1 MSANVGRN
9 PKSLEGRPDKEYNTF
24 RPREF
29 FWDSVTLYVVSVIV
43 ALAAIDVL
51 TEFIRGSNVS
61 CFPSDNVQI
70 SDHDNDYIRDFC
82 SAHIPNTQYFPA
94 FIVVH
99 AILIAIPHYL
109 WLNHYGG
116 NFDFFFVQASR
127 LDRLRDEKT
136 GEYSDNNRLILQQLT
151 GAFATYKKNW
161 MFIFYVVKLFVQLLF
176 TIAGLITAAALFT
189 DFEGTFDC
197 PQHFSINDTEFWP
210 INVSAKCVF
219 TSLRLFGTIRAAD
232 LLLLALLIL
241 SFIWS
246 LVWCFSS
253 HATELGSREV
263 ADFSFQTGILPKYHV
278 PPLRTSPCLR
288 LLHHRLSHYLY
299 VIFSSIPLLF
309 TKPRISTNLDFMVM
323 KLYRTDSGLGHVFRE
338 LQVLQ
343 RVKELNDDEQGMI
356 ELHNTQQAS
365 KVMADGCKCTIHY
378 NYSMIITC
386 FSSALI
392 SSDDLKAELKWK
404 IDKIWG
410 EEGIFVQGHKLYPE
424 NTALVSYVVLDF
436 MYIVCTHMHS
446 NQYMC
451 VQFSTLPENV
461 AGVSE
466 ALLKYVSICYS

>member
-1 MSANVGRN
+1 MAVSGNPTPSGNPRPYLIQPTMSADDGRN
-9 PKSLEGRPDKEYNTF
+9 PKSLEGRPDEEHNTF

-29 FWDSVTLYVVSVIV
+29 FWDSVTLYVVSVII

-51 TEFIRGSNVS
+51 TEFIRGSSVS
-61 CFPSDNVQI
+61 CFPSEKVEI
-70 SDHDNDYIRDFC
+70 SDHEKDYIRDFC

-116 NFDFFFVQASR
+116 NFDFFFVQASL

-161 MFIFYVVKLFVQLLF
+161 MFILYVVKLIVQLLF
-176 TIAGLITAAALFT
+176 TIAGFITAVVFFT
-189 DFEGTFDC
+189 DFEGTFYC
-197 PQHFSINDTEFWP
+197 PQDFNINDTEFWP
-210 INVSAKCVF
+210 LNVQAKCVF
-219 TSLRLFGTIRAAD
+219 TSLRLFGTIRVAD
-232 LLLLALLIL
+232 LILLALLIL

-253 HATELGSREV
+253 HATELGSQEV
-263 ADFSFQTGILPKYHV
+263 ADFSFQTGILPEYHV

-288 LLHHRLSHYLY
+288 LLHHRLSHYVY
-299 VIFSSIPLLF
+299 VIFSSIPLPF

-343 RVKELNDDEQGMI
+343 RVKELNDDEQGMV
-356 ELHNTQQAS
+356 ELHKTQQAS
-365 KVMADGCKCTIHY
+365 PVMADGCK
-378 NYSMIITC
+378 YSIQ
-386 FSSALI
+386 L
-392 SSDDLKAELKWK
+392 
-404 IDKIWG
+404 
-410 EEGIFVQGHKLYPE
+410 
-424 NTALVSYVVLDF
+424 
-436 MYIVCTHMHS
+436 
-446 NQYMC
+446 
-451 VQFSTLPENV
+451 
-461 AGVSE
+461 
-466 ALLKYVSICYS
+466 